1 MKKHI
6 EAVDLKLI
14 HWFQKWYKPLAR
26 GSLFVVYFW
35 FGLLKVLGLS
45 PATPLAEALTLR
57 TVGAQWFDPLYLT
70 LAVIECVIGLLFLF
84 PKLTRLAIAIMVAH
98 MALVCSPLILLP
110 DMVWI
115 HPFVP
120 SLEGQ
125 YIIKNIVLVAVA
137 ISIASTV
144 QPFEKRK
151 ARSSVA

>member
-6 EAVDLKLI
+6 EAVDLQLI

-35 FGLLKVLGLS
+35 FGILKVFGLS

-57 TVGAQWFDPLYLT
+57 TVGAQWFDPLFFS
-70 LAVIECVIGLLFLF
+70 LAIVECIIGLLFLF
-84 PKLTRLAIAIMVAH
+84 PKFTRLAIAIMVAH
-98 MALVCSPLILLP
+98 MVLVCSPLVLLP
-110 DMVWI
+110 DMVWV

-125 YIIKNIVLVAVA
+125 YIIKNVVLLAVA

-144 QPFEKRK
+144 QPLEKVRAK
-151 ARSSVA
+151 H

>member
-35 FGLLKVLGLS
+35 FGILKVLGLS

-57 TVGAQWFDPLYLT
+57 TVGAQWFDSLFLT
-70 LAVIECVIGLLFLF
+70 LAIVECIIGILFLF
-84 PKLTRLAIAIMVAH
+84 PKLTRLAIAVMVAH
-98 MALVCSPLILLP
+98 MVLVCSPLVLLP

-125 YIIKNIVLVAVA
+125 YIIKNIVLIAVA

-144 QPFEKRK
+144 QPLEKQRVK
-151 ARSSVA
+151 R

>member
-6 EAVDLKLI
+6 EAVDLTLI
-14 HWFQKWYKPLAR
+14 YWFQKWYKPLAR

-35 FGLLKVLGLS
+35 FGFLKVLELS

-98 MALVCSPLILLP
+98 MVLVCSPLILLP

-144 QPFEKRK
+144 QPLEKRK